1 MELRCAQHLNVL
13 KGIHLQFK
21 HTSLSLL
28 GTLIRICERYV
39 WLLLAL
45 LLVCI
50 FLSLHI
56 LTAAD
61 SLS

>member
-1 MELRCAQHLNVL
+1 MELRHASHFNVL

-21 HTSLSLL
+21 HSSLSRL
-28 GTLIRICERYV
+28 GTLVRICERYA

-50 FLSLHI
+50 SLSLHI
-56 LTAAD
+56 LMAAD
-61 SLS
+61 PLS